1 VLTSDQKGAIAEAAI
16 AAAAVKLDIGVYR
29 PLTVERYDL
38 IFDLRPELV
47 RVQCKWAARH
57 GDVLVVRCGSCRRG
71 RDGFIRRRYTTDEVD
86 AIAAYCLELDRCYF
100 LPLDRF
106 PRSSAIQLRVG
117 PTKNNQRL
125 AVNWAAEF
133 EFGATLGAL
142 SGP

>member
-1 VLTSDQKGAIAEAAI
+1 MLTTDQKGAIAEAAI

-57 GDVLVVRCGSCRRG
+57 GDVLVVSCRRCRRG
-71 RDGFIRRRYTTDEVD
+71 RDGFVRRRYTADEVD

-106 PRSSAIQLRVG
+106 PDRSGIYLRLA

-125 AVNWAAEF
+125 AVNWADEF
-133 EFGATLGAL
+133 AFEATLGGL
-142 SGP
+142 LGP